1 MAKEKRNVRIIAD
14 SRIERGVD
22 DKESIIFSAD
32 GTIED
37 DGEKITVRYT
47 EPGNEDTKATKNEIS
62 FLKERCGEVTISRR
76 GGVNSLMMFKKGGRY
91 NWQYDVGFMAID
103 LCTSTTDLDNTI
115 NYKKGGEFGVHYV
128 MESNGIEM
136 QKVRLTLTVK

>member
-1 MAKEKRNVRIIAD
+1 MAKEKRNVKIIAD
-14 SRIERGVD
+14 SRIDRGAD
-22 DKESIIFSAD
+22 DKENIIFSAD

-47 EPGNEDTKATKNEIS
+47 EPGNEDTRETKNVLS
-62 FLKERCGEVTISRR
+62 FLKERREEVTVSRR

-91 NWQYDVGFMAID
+91 NWQHDVGFMAID
-103 LCTSTTDLDNTI
+103 ICTSTTDLDNEI
-115 NYKKGGEFGVHYV
+115 SYNKGGALGISYV

>member
-1 MAKEKRNVRIIAD
+1 MAKEKRNVRVIAD
-14 SRIERGVD
+14 SRIERADD

-47 EPGNEDTKATKNEIS
+47 EPGNEDVRETKNEVS
-62 FLKERCGEVTISRR
+62 FLKDRREEVTISRR
-76 GGVNSLMMFKKGGRY
+76 GGVNALMMFKKGIRC
-91 NWQYDVGFMAID
+91 NWQHDVGFMTID
-103 LCTSTTDLDNTI
+103 LCTSTTALDNTI
-115 NYKKGGEFGVHYV
+115 NYKKGGAFGVSYV

-136 QKVRLTLTVK
+136 QKVKLTLTVK